1 MSPELFDALVTYS
14 ARVLEVMFFAG
25 AAGSVVVIVSTA
37 YDILTD
43 IFKPIPHERREI
55 DAIQS
60 AA

>member
-1 MSPELFDALVTYS
+1 MQPDFFDALVTH
-14 ARVLEVMFFAG
+14 AALLLEIMFFVG

-43 IFKPIPHERREI
+43 ISRPDAHERREI
-55 DAIQS
+55 DAIQR